1 MPQNLNQLK
10 YLDMNKIK
18 IIELTKN
25 YQSNK
30 QNQLVLDNLNAEIN
44 LTGLT
49 SLQGKSG
56 SGKSTLMHI
65 LSGLLKPTSGR
76 VLVNEIEIYKTKPIE
91 RSSLISFVYQ
101 FHALLENLSVYENI
115 YLPRKIHKNNGSDE
129 FINDLINQCKLEKLL
144 KKYPSELSG
153 GEKQRVSIVRALS
166 NKPKCVLLDEPTG
179 NLDDETSSSV
189 QEMCLD
195 INKAFNIGMFV
206 ATHDRGFASKMQYR
220 YKIEKKSLMVI
231 ND

>member
-1 MPQNLNQLK
+1 
-10 YLDMNKIK
+10 MNKIK
-18 IIELTKN
+18 IIKLTKN
-25 YQSNK
+25 YQSSK

-115 YLPRKIHKNNGSDE
+115 CLPRKIHKNKGSDE

-220 YKIEKKSLMVI
+220 YKIEQKTLMVI

>member
-1 MPQNLNQLK
+1 
-10 YLDMNKIK
+10 MNKIK

-206 ATHDRGFASKMQYR
+206 ATHDRGFASKMQYQ
-220 YKIEKKSLMVI
+220 YKIEQRSLMVI

>member
-1 MPQNLNQLK
+1 
-10 YLDMNKIK
+10 MNKIK

-206 ATHDRGFASKMQYR
+206 ATHDRGFASKMQYQ
-220 YKIEKKSLMVI
+220 YKIEQKSWMVI

>member
-1 MPQNLNQLK
+1 
-10 YLDMNKIK
+10 MNKIK

-115 YLPRKIHKNNGSDE
+115 YLPRKIHKNNGADE
-129 FINDLINQCKLEKLL
+129 FINDLISQCKLEKLL

-195 INKAFNIGMFV
+195 INKDFNIGMFV
-206 ATHDRGFASKMQYR
+206 ATHDRGFASKMQYQ
-220 YKIEKKSLMVI
+220 YKIEQKRLMVI

>member
-1 MPQNLNQLK
+1 
-10 YLDMNKIK
+10 MNKIK

-129 FINDLINQCKLEKLL
+129 FINELINQCKLEKLL

-206 ATHDRGFASKMQYR
+206 ATHDRGFASKMQYQ
-220 YKIEKKSLMVI
+220 YKIEQKSLMVI

>member
-1 MPQNLNQLK
+1 
-10 YLDMNKIK
+10 MNKIK

-76 VLVNEIEIYKTKPIE
+76 VLVNEIEIYKTKPVE

-206 ATHDRGFASKMQYR
+206 ATHDRGFASKMQYQ
-220 YKIEKKSLMVI
+220 YKIEQKSLMVI

>member
-1 MPQNLNQLK
+1 
-10 YLDMNKIK
+10 MNEIK

-65 LSGLLKPTSGR
+65 LSGLLKPTSGL

-206 ATHDRGFASKMQYR
+206 ATHDRGFASKMQYQ
-220 YKIEKKSLMVI
+220 YKIEQKSLMVI

>member
-1 MPQNLNQLK
+1 
-10 YLDMNKIK
+10 MNKIK

-144 KKYPSELSG
+144 KKYPSEVSG

-206 ATHDRGFASKMQYR
+206 ATHDRGFASKMQYQ
-220 YKIEKKSLMVI
+220 YKIEQKSLMVI

>member
-206 ATHDRGFASKMQYR
+206 ATHDRGFASKMQYQ
-220 YKIEKKSLMVI
+220 YKIEQKSLMVI

>member
-1 MPQNLNQLK
+1 
-10 YLDMNKIK
+10 MNKIK

-25 YQSNK
+25 YQSSK

-115 YLPRKIHKNNGSDE
+115 YLPRKIHKSYGSDE

-206 ATHDRGFASKMQYR
+206 ATHDRGFASKMQYQ
-220 YKIEKKSLMVI
+220 YKIEQKRLMVI

>member
-1 MPQNLNQLK
+1 
-10 YLDMNKIK
+10 MNKIK
-18 IIELTKN
+18 IIALTKN

-115 YLPRKIHKNNGSDE
+115 YLPRKIHKNNDSDE

-206 ATHDRGFASKMQYR
+206 ATHDRGFASKMQYQ
-220 YKIEKKSLMVI
+220 YKIEQKSLMVI

>member
-1 MPQNLNQLK
+1 
-10 YLDMNKIK
+10 MNKIK

-76 VLVNEIEIYKTKPIE
+76 VLVNEIEIYKTTPIE

-144 KKYPSELSG
+144 NKYPSELSG

-206 ATHDRGFASKMQYR
+206 ATHDRGFASKMQYQ
-220 YKIEKKSLMVI
+220 YKIEQKSLMVI

>member
-1 MPQNLNQLK
+1 
-10 YLDMNKIK
+10 MNKIK

-65 LSGLLKPTSGR
+65 LSGLLKPTSGC

-206 ATHDRGFASKMQYR
+206 ATHDRGFASKMQYQ
-220 YKIEKKSLMVI
+220 YKIEQKSLMVI

>member
-1 MPQNLNQLK
+1 
-10 YLDMNKIK
+10 MNKIK
-18 IIELTKN
+18 IIEVTKN

-206 ATHDRGFASKMQYR
+206 ATHDRGFASKMQYQ
-220 YKIEKKSLMVI
+220 YKIEQKSLMVI

>member
-1 MPQNLNQLK
+1 
-10 YLDMNKIK
+10 MNKIK

-76 VLVNEIEIYKTKPIE
+76 VLVNEIEINRTKPIE

-115 YLPRKIHKNNGSDE
+115 YLPRKIHKNYGSDE
-129 FINDLINQCKLEKLL
+129 FISDNASENIFFDIRFHLYPEIQVIKTMSGENYLIQFREN
-144 KKYPSELSG
+144 KY
-153 GEKQRVSIVRALS
+153 
-166 NKPKCVLLDEPTG
+166 
-179 NLDDETSSSV
+179 
-189 QEMCLD
+189 
-195 INKAFNIGMFV
+195 
-206 ATHDRGFASKMQYR
+206 
-220 YKIEKKSLMVI
+220 
-231 ND
+231 

>member
-1 MPQNLNQLK
+1 
-10 YLDMNKIK
+10 MNKIK

-25 YQSNK
+25 YQANK
-30 QNQLVLDNLNAEIN
+30 QNQLVLHNLNAEIN

-206 ATHDRGFASKMQYR
+206 ATHDRGFASKMQYQ
-220 YKIEKKSLMVI
+220 YKIEQKSLMVI

>member
-1 MPQNLNQLK
+1 
-10 YLDMNKIK
+10 MNKIK

-65 LSGLLKPTSGR
+65 LSGLLKPTSGS

-101 FHALLENLSVYENI
+101 FHALLENLSVNENI
-115 YLPRKIHKNNGSDE
+115 YLPRKIHKNNDSDE

-206 ATHDRGFASKMQYR
+206 ATHDRGFASKMQYQ
-220 YKIEKKSLMVI
+220 YKIEHKSLMVI

>member
-1 MPQNLNQLK
+1 
-10 YLDMNKIK
+10 MNKIK

-76 VLVNEIEIYKTKPIE
+76 VLVNDIEIYKTKPIE

-206 ATHDRGFASKMQYR
+206 ATHDRGFASKMQYQ
-220 YKIEKKSLMVI
+220 YKIEQKSLMVI

>member
-1 MPQNLNQLK
+1 
-10 YLDMNKIK
+10 MNKIK

-25 YQSNK
+25 YQLNM

-220 YKIEKKSLMVI
+220 YKIEQKSLMVI

>member
-1 MPQNLNQLK
+1 
-10 YLDMNKIK
+10 MNKIK

-76 VLVNEIEIYKTKPIE
+76 VLVNGIEIYKTKPIE

-115 YLPRKIHKNNGSDE
+115 YLPRKIHKNNSSDE
-129 FINDLINQCKLEKLL
+129 FINDLISQCKLEKLL

-206 ATHDRGFASKMQYR
+206 ATHDRGFASKMQYQ
-220 YKIEKKSLMVI
+220 YKIEQKRLMVI

>member
-1 MPQNLNQLK
+1 
-10 YLDMNKIK
+10 MNKIK

-65 LSGLLKPTSGR
+65 LSGLLKPTSGH
-76 VLVNEIEIYKTKPIE
+76 VLVNEIEIYKIKPIE

-115 YLPRKIHKNNGSDE
+115 YLPRKIHKNNDSDE

-206 ATHDRGFASKMQYR
+206 ATHDRGFASKMQYQ
-220 YKIEKKSLMVI
+220 YKIEQKSLMVI

>member
-1 MPQNLNQLK
+1 
-10 YLDMNKIK
+10 MNKIK

-30 QNQLVLDNLNAEIN
+30 QNELVLDNLNAEIN

-206 ATHDRGFASKMQYR
+206 ATHDRGFASKMQYQ
-220 YKIEKKSLMVI
+220 YKIEQKSLMVI

>member
-1 MPQNLNQLK
+1 MNQLK
-10 YLDMNKIK
+10 FLDMNKIK

-91 RSSLISFVYQ
+91 R
-101 FHALLENLSVYENI
+101 
-115 YLPRKIHKNNGSDE
+115 
-129 FINDLINQCKLEKLL
+129 
-144 KKYPSELSG
+144 
-153 GEKQRVSIVRALS
+153 
-166 NKPKCVLLDEPTG
+166 
-179 NLDDETSSSV
+179 
-189 QEMCLD
+189 
-195 INKAFNIGMFV
+195 
-206 ATHDRGFASKMQYR
+206 
-220 YKIEKKSLMVI
+220 
-231 ND
+231 

>member
-1 MPQNLNQLK
+1 
-10 YLDMNKIK
+10 MNKIK

-65 LSGLLKPTSGR
+65 LSGLLKPTSGH

-206 ATHDRGFASKMQYR
+206 ATHDRGFASKMQYQ
-220 YKIEKKSLMVI
+220 YKIEQKSLMVI

>member
-1 MPQNLNQLK
+1 
-10 YLDMNKIK
+10 MNKIK
-18 IIELTKN
+18 IIKLTKN

-115 YLPRKIHKNNGSDE
+115 FLPRKIHKNNGSDE

-206 ATHDRGFASKMQYR
+206 ATHDRGFASKMQYQ
-220 YKIEKKSLMVI
+220 YKIEQKSLMVI

>member
-1 MPQNLNQLK
+1 
-10 YLDMNKIK
+10 MNKIK
-18 IIELTKN
+18 IIALTKN

-76 VLVNEIEIYKTKPIE
+76 VLVNEIEIYKTTPIE

-206 ATHDRGFASKMQYR
+206 ATHDRGFASKMQYQ
-220 YKIEKKSLMVI
+220 YKIEQKSLMVI

>member
-1 MPQNLNQLK
+1 
-10 YLDMNKIK
+10 MNKIK

-56 SGKSTLMHI
+56 SGKSTLMHV

-115 YLPRKIHKNNGSDE
+115 YLPRKIHKSNDSDE

-206 ATHDRGFASKMQYR
+206 ATHDRGFASKMQYQ
-220 YKIEKKSLMVI
+220 YKIEQKRLMVI

>member
-1 MPQNLNQLK
+1 
-10 YLDMNKIK
+10 MNKIK

-166 NKPKCVLLDEPTG
+166 NKPKCALLDEPTG
-179 NLDDETSSSV
+179 NLEDETSSSV

-206 ATHDRGFASKMQYR
+206 ATHDRGFASKMQYQ
-220 YKIEKKSLMVI
+220 YKIEQKSLMVI

>member
-1 MPQNLNQLK
+1 MF
-10 YLDMNKIK
+10 
-18 IIELTKN
+18 ELTKN
-25 YQSNK
+25 YQLNK

-76 VLVNEIEIYKTKPIE
+76 VLVNEIEIYNTKPIE

-206 ATHDRGFASKMQYR
+206 ATHDRGFASKMQYQ
-220 YKIEKKSLMVI
+220 YKIEQKSLMVI

>member
-1 MPQNLNQLK
+1 
-10 YLDMNKIK
+10 MNKIK

-91 RSSLISFVYQ
+91 RSSLI
-101 FHALLENLSVYENI
+101 
-115 YLPRKIHKNNGSDE
+115 
-129 FINDLINQCKLEKLL
+129 
-144 KKYPSELSG
+144 
-153 GEKQRVSIVRALS
+153 
-166 NKPKCVLLDEPTG
+166 
-179 NLDDETSSSV
+179 
-189 QEMCLD
+189 
-195 INKAFNIGMFV
+195 
-206 ATHDRGFASKMQYR
+206 
-220 YKIEKKSLMVI
+220 
-231 ND
+231 

>member
-1 MPQNLNQLK
+1 
-10 YLDMNKIK
+10 MNKIK

-91 RSSLISFVYQ
+91 RSSLISFV
-101 FHALLENLSVYENI
+101 
-115 YLPRKIHKNNGSDE
+115 
-129 FINDLINQCKLEKLL
+129 
-144 KKYPSELSG
+144 
-153 GEKQRVSIVRALS
+153 
-166 NKPKCVLLDEPTG
+166 
-179 NLDDETSSSV
+179 
-189 QEMCLD
+189 
-195 INKAFNIGMFV
+195 
-206 ATHDRGFASKMQYR
+206 
-220 YKIEKKSLMVI
+220 
-231 ND
+231 

>member
-1 MPQNLNQLK
+1 
-10 YLDMNKIK
+10 MNKIK

-101 FHALLENLSVYENI
+101 FHALLENLSVNENI
-115 YLPRKIHKNNGSDE
+115 YLPRKIHKNNDSDE

-206 ATHDRGFASKMQYR
+206 ATHDIGFASKMQYR
-220 YKIEKKSLMVI
+220 YRIEQKSLMVI

>member
-1 MPQNLNQLK
+1 
-10 YLDMNKIK
+10 MNKIK

-144 KKYPSELSG
+144 RKYPSELSG

-206 ATHDRGFASKMQYR
+206 ATHDRGFASKMQYQ
-220 YKIEKKSLMVI
+220 YKIEQKSLMVI

>member
-1 MPQNLNQLK
+1 
-10 YLDMNKIK
+10 MNKIK

-76 VLVNEIEIYKTKPIE
+76 VLVNEIEIYKTKPLE
-91 RSSLISFVYQ
+91 R
-101 FHALLENLSVYENI
+101 
-115 YLPRKIHKNNGSDE
+115 
-129 FINDLINQCKLEKLL
+129 
-144 KKYPSELSG
+144 
-153 GEKQRVSIVRALS
+153 
-166 NKPKCVLLDEPTG
+166 
-179 NLDDETSSSV
+179 
-189 QEMCLD
+189 
-195 INKAFNIGMFV
+195 
-206 ATHDRGFASKMQYR
+206 
-220 YKIEKKSLMVI
+220 
-231 ND
+231 

>member
-1 MPQNLNQLK
+1 
-10 YLDMNKIK
+10 MNKIK
-18 IIELTKN
+18 IIELTIN

-206 ATHDRGFASKMQYR
+206 ATHDRGFASKMQYQ
-220 YKIEKKSLMVI
+220 YKIEQKSLMVI

>member
-1 MPQNLNQLK
+1 
-10 YLDMNKIK
+10 MNKIK

-25 YQSNK
+25 YQLNK
-30 QNQLVLDNLNAEIN
+30 QNQLVLNNLNAEIN

-206 ATHDRGFASKMQYR
+206 ATHDRGFASKMQYQ
-220 YKIEKKSLMVI
+220 YKIEQKSLMVI

>member
-1 MPQNLNQLK
+1 
-10 YLDMNKIK
+10 MNKIK

-76 VLVNEIEIYKTKPIE
+76 VLVNEIEIYKTTPIE

-206 ATHDRGFASKMQYR
+206 ATHDRGFASKMQYQ
-220 YKIEKKSLMVI
+220 YKIEQKSLMVI